1 MSEII
6 KKRGRPRRPQDP
18 RTPAE
23 RRADWARQRRDRA
36 IAAAAEAEK
45 LPDDTRIRQ
54 PLVEVL
60 LSYSATTVWRRVKD
74 GKLPEPHR
82 DGRITTWR
90 LGDIRR
96 MLADAGEVP
105 Q

>member
-1 MSEII
+1 MSETI
-6 KKRGRPRRPQDP
+6 KKRGRPRRPPDP

-23 RRADWARQRRDRA
+23 RRADWARLRRERA
-36 IAAAAEAEK
+36 IVAAAEAEK
-45 LPDDTRIRQ
+45 LPDETRIRQ

-60 LSYSATTVWRRVKD
+60 LCYSGATVWRRVKE

-96 MLADAGEVP
+96 MLAGEAA